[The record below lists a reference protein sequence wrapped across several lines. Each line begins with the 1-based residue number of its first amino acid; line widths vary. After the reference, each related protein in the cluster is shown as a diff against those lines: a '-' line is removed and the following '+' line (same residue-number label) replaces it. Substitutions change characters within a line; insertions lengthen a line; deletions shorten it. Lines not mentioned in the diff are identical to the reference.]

1 MRKEQA
7 AIELT
12 QEQWQA
18 ITRDENPLAI
28 EPESKTAY
36 VVIRKDEYEKL
47 RTAAGTEPDAAY
59 VLRIAWMLRMGLDED
74 EIAESIRDDPPL
86 NVPDEMKQL
95 KALDSLDK
103 NTPPPDI
110 LRKYAIKY

>member
-1 MRKEQA
+1 M
-7 AIELT
+7 IELT

-18 ITRDENPLAI
+18 IAREENPLAI
-28 EPESKTAY
+28 EPASQTAY

-59 VLRIAWMLRMGLDED
+59 VLRIAWMRRMGLDED
-74 EIAESIRDDPPL
+74 EIAESIRDDPQL
-86 NVPDEMKQL
+86 NVQDEMKQL

-103 NTPPPDI
+103 ITPPAEV
-110 LRKYAIKY
+110 LRRYAIKY

>member
-1 MRKEQA
+1 V
-7 AIELT
+7 IELT

-18 ITRDENPLAI
+18 VTREENPLAI

-47 RTAAGTEPDAAY
+47 RIAAGTEPDAAY
-59 VLRIAWMLRMGLDED
+59 VLRIAWMRRMRLDED

-86 NVPDEMKQL
+86 NVHDEMKQL
-95 KALDSLDK
+95 KALDSLER
-103 NTPPPDI
+103 NTPPAEVF
-110 LRKYAIKY
+110 RKYAIKY